1 MNSAESLMNGGF
13 GIGAIAL
20 PMNSLDRKV
29 SVAPMMD
36 YTDNRAFD

>member
-1 MNSAESLMNGGF
+1 MNAAESHMNGGF

-20 PMNSLDRKV
+20 PMNSLNRKV

-36 YTDNRAFD
+36 WSDARSFD